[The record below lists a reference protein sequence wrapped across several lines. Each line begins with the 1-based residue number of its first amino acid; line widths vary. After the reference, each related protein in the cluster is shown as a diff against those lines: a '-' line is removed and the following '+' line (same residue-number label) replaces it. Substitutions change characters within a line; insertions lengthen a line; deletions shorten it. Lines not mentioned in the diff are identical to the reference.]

1 LLIVVKVPI
10 AVLAGRGERVVGSV
24 APVLTR
30 LLVDDIVTD
39 TAVEVRCKP
48 LPRATKIH
56 DLSLFRCVRGPE
68 LAVLWVGVEISGEVD
83 NGLLPEFGEV
93 FVDGGFGIDGG
104 VELSVASEAC
114 LETIQYVVSGEG

>member
-1 LLIVVKVPI
+1 VVKVPI

-24 APVLTR
+24 APVLTH